1 MISLLK
7 PYKWAIGILLLLAL
21 AGNGLSLV
29 LPKIIGGVID
39 GLGKPD
45 FSMEQSMLWFG
56 GITFLVFLL
65 GYIQT
70 IIQIRAS
77 ENVAR
82 DLRTQLVAKISRQS
96 FAFIAEQQA
105 EKLLTNLTS
114 DVDAI
119 KQFVSQAIVSMV
131 SSLVVIIGAAI
142 LLFGID
148 WQLGLIV
155 ICLTS
160 TIGLTFYL
168 VLGRVKSLYKKG
180 REILDRLNKVINES
194 ILAAF
199 LVRVVNS
206 QSLEYN
212 KFLEASEK
220 GRDIGLSI
228 LRLFAWLIPII
239 TFTANIAAL
248 VILLY
253 GGHLVIIERMS
264 IGDLAAFNSY
274 LAMLIFPI
282 IVIGF
287 MSNVIVQATVSYGRI
302 RKVLEA
308 EDLPDTGTLDIALS
322 SSISLEAVNLSYA
335 GKKVLKDINFE
346 VQPGSKVA
354 VVGPTVAGKTQ
365 LLQLLAG
372 MVKPDSGE
380 IRFDGHLISEIKT
393 EAFYRQLAFV
403 SQDSVMFNMSIRE
416 NIAFSEAVTDEL
428 MNRAIESAEL
438 KGLIDS
444 LPNGLDTLVSER
456 GLSLSGGQK
465 QRIMLARALA
475 INPKILLLD
484 DFTARVD
491 QQTER
496 KILENM
502 QRNYPDLTLISV
514 TQKVAAVQHYEQIV
528 LMMQGEVL
536 DKGRHEEL
544 MLRSPEYVQ
553 IYHTQQSTSDYEL

>member
-1 MISLLK
+1 MIKLLK
-7 PYKWAIGILLLLAL
+7 PYRIAIGILLVLAL
-21 AGNGLSLV
+21 AGNALSLV

-39 GLGKPD
+39 GIGKAS
-45 FSMEQSMLWFG
+45 FSMQQSMLYFG
-56 GITFLVFLL
+56 GITALIFIL
-65 GYIQT
+65 GYVQT
-70 IIQIRAS
+70 LIQIHAS

-96 FAFIAEQQA
+96 FAFIEAQQS

-168 VLGRVKSLYKKG
+168 VLGRVKSLYKSG
-180 REILDRLNKVINES
+180 REVLDRLNKVINES

-206 QSLEYN
+206 QALEYD
-212 KFLEASEK
+212 KFMDASVK
-220 GRDIGLSI
+220 GKNIGLSI
-228 LRLFAWLIPII
+228 LRLFAWLIPVI

-253 GGHLVIIERMS
+253 GGHLVISDRMS

-302 RKVLEA
+302 KKVLEA
-308 EDLPDTGTLDIALS
+308 EDLPETGTLDMELTGAIQLQ
-322 SSISLEAVNLSYA
+322 EVNLSYS
-335 GKKVLKDINFE
+335 GKKVLKDIRFQVE
-346 VQPGSKVA
+346 PGSRVA
-354 VVGPTVAGKTQ
+354 IVGPTVAGKTQ

-372 MVKPDSGE
+372 MVKPDSGQ
-380 IRFDGHLISEIKT
+380 IRFDGQLLGDIKT
-393 EAFYRQLAFV
+393 DSFYKQLAFV

-416 NIAFSEAVTDEL
+416 NIAFSEEVTPEL
-428 MNRAIESAEL
+428 LEKAIVTAEL
-438 KGLIDS
+438 KGLINS
-444 LPNGLDTLVSER
+444 LPNGIDTLVSER

-496 KILENM
+496 KILDNM
-502 QRNYPDLTLISV
+502 QANYPELTLISV
-514 TQKVAAVQHYEQIV
+514 TQKVAAVQHYEQII
-528 LMMQGEVL
+528 LMMQGEIL
-536 DKGRHEEL
+536 DKGKHEEL
-544 MLRSPEYVQ
+544 MQRSPEYVQ
-553 IYHTQQSTSDYEL
+553 IYQTQQSTSDYEL